1 MMRTRL
7 ISLHVLVVVVLSVA
21 LVIPAHASDYVHVE
35 GFGERGLEIN
45 CVTAGGPSE
54 AADLPVAILLHG
66 FGGSSFSFRGILE
79 PMADALGTCA
89 IAFDRPAFGFTSRP
103 VPPSCGYWHEA
114 RDGRNP
120 YTLAAAVEITFRVA
134 DALAPG
140 KPLVLIGHSAG
151 AEVAVAAALA
161 RPDRVAG
168 LVLIAPAVALE
179 TTSQSNSSLVKGV
192 SRMPCAGAIGAWVL
206 RLIAPRLSTA
216 LSSMWHDKSKL
227 TQDIVDGYMAPLKPP
242 VGNWA
247 RALWEFTVARSY
259 EKDAPTM
266 ASLQQIAAPCLVI
279 AGAQDSVVPIA
290 HSRIVAQSIP
300 GAVIA
305 TIDESGHLPH
315 EEQEADTLEAIRVFL
330 SRVGLSR
337 RHGIGRFACDT
348 QQQQP
353 STCNCR
359 YTVLSCT

>member
-35 GFGERGLEIN
+35 GFGERGLQIN

-305 TIDESGHLPH
+305 TIGHLPH
-315 EEQEADTLEAIRVFL
+315 EEQETDTLEAIRVFL
-330 SRVGLSR
+330 SQAGLSR
-337 RHGIGRFACDT
+337 
-348 QQQQP
+348 
-353 STCNCR
+353 
-359 YTVLSCT
+359 

>member
-1 MMRTRL
+1 MSMRL
-7 ISLHVLVVVVLSVA
+7 FALHVLLAAVLSVA
-21 LVIPAHASDYVHVE
+21 LVVPAHASDYVHVE
-35 GFGERGLEIN
+35 GFGERGLQIN

>member
-35 GFGERGLEIN
+35 GFGERGLQIN

-161 RPDRVAG
+161 RPDRVAA

>member
-35 GFGERGLEIN
+35 GFGERGLQIN

-259 EKDAPTM
+259 EKNAPTM
-266 ASLQQIAAPCLVI
+266 ASLRQIAAPCLVI
-279 AGAQDSVVPIA
+279 AGAQDSVVPMA
-290 HSRIVAQSIP
+290 HSRVVAQSIP

-315 EEQEADTLEAIRVFL
+315 EEQETDTLEAIRVFL
-330 SRVGLSR
+330 SQAGLSR
-337 RHGIGRFACDT
+337 
-348 QQQQP
+348 
-353 STCNCR
+353 
-359 YTVLSCT
+359 

>member
-35 GFGERGLEIN
+35 GFGERGLQIN

-242 VGNWA
+242 VDNWA

-259 EKDAPTM
+259 EKNAPTM
-266 ASLQQIAAPCLVI
+266 ASLRQIAAPCLVI
-279 AGAQDSVVPIA
+279 AGAQDSVVPMA
-290 HSRIVAQSIP
+290 HSRVVAQSIP

-315 EEQEADTLEAIRVFL
+315 EEQETDTLEAIRVFL
-330 SRVGLSR
+330 SQVGLSR
-337 RHGIGRFACDT
+337 
-348 QQQQP
+348 
-353 STCNCR
+353 
-359 YTVLSCT
+359 

>member
-35 GFGERGLEIN
+35 GFGERGLQIN

-161 RPDRVAG
+161 RPDRVAA
-168 LVLIAPAVALE
+168 LVLIAPAVAME
-179 TTSQSNSSLVKGV
+179 TTSQSNSRLVKGV

-206 RLIAPRLSTA
+206 RLIAPRLPTA
-216 LSSMWHDKSKL
+216 LSSMWHDKSRL

-242 VGNWA
+242 VDNWA

-259 EKDAPTM
+259 EKNAPTM
-266 ASLQQIAAPCLVI
+266 AGLQQVAAPCLVI
-279 AGAQDSVVPIA
+279 AGAHDSVVPMA
-290 HSRIVAQSIP
+290 HSRMVAQSIP
-300 GAVIA
+300 GAEIA

-315 EEQEADTLEAIRVFL
+315 EEQETDTLEAIRVFL
-330 SRVGLSR
+330 SQVGLSR
-337 RHGIGRFACDT
+337 
-348 QQQQP
+348 
-353 STCNCR
+353 
-359 YTVLSCT
+359 

>member
-1 MMRTRL
+1 MMRTRFF
-7 ISLHVLVVVVLSVA
+7 SPHVLLAAVLSAA
-21 LVIPAHASDYVHVE
+21 LVVPAHAADYVHVE
-35 GFGERGLEIN
+35 EFGKCGLEIN
-45 CVTAGGPSE
+45 YVTAGRPSE
-54 AADLPVAILLHG
+54 ADGLPVAILLHG

-79 PMADALGTCA
+79 PVAGALGTGA

-103 VPPSCGYWHEA
+103 VPTSCGYWSEA

-120 YTLAAAVEITFRVA
+120 YTLAAAVEITFGIA

-161 RPDRVAG
+161 RPDRVAA
-168 LVLIAPAVALE
+168 LVLIAPAVAME
-179 TTSQSNSSLVKGV
+179 TTSQSNSRLVKGV

-216 LSSMWHDKSKL
+216 LSSMWHDKSRL

-259 EKDAPTM
+259 EKNAPTM
-266 ASLQQIAAPCLVI
+266 AGLQQVAAPCLVI
-279 AGAQDSVVPIA
+279 AGAHDSVVPMA
-290 HSRIVAQSIP
+290 HSRMVAQSIP
-300 GAVIA
+300 GAEIA

-330 SRVGLSR
+330 SQVGLSR
-337 RHGIGRFACDT
+337 
-348 QQQQP
+348 
-353 STCNCR
+353 
-359 YTVLSCT
+359 

>member
-35 GFGERGLEIN
+35 GFGERGLQIN

-66 FGGSSFSFRGILE
+66 FGGSLFSFRGILE
-79 PMADALGTCA
+79 PVTDALGTCA

-168 LVLIAPAVALE
+168 LALIAPAVALE
-179 TTSQSNSSLVKGV
+179 TTSQSNSRLVKGV

-242 VGNWA
+242 VDNWA

-259 EKDAPTM
+259 EKNAPTM
-266 ASLQQIAAPCLVI
+266 ASLRQIAAPCLVI
-279 AGAQDSVVPIA
+279 AGAQDSVVPMA
-290 HSRIVAQSIP
+290 HSRVVAQSIP

-315 EEQEADTLEAIRVFL
+315 EEQETDTLEAIRVFL
-330 SRVGLSR
+330 SQAGLSR
-337 RHGIGRFACDT
+337 
-348 QQQQP
+348 
-353 STCNCR
+353 
-359 YTVLSCT
+359 

>member
-1 MMRTRL
+1 MMRTL
-7 ISLHVLVVVVLSVA
+7 FFSLHVLLAVVLPAA
-21 LVIPAHASDYVHVE
+21 LVVPAHAADYVHVE
-35 GFGERGLEIN
+35 GFGERGLQIN

-337 RHGIGRFACDT
+337 RHGIGSRLVKWCKL
-348 QQQQP
+348 P
-353 STCNCR
+353 
-359 YTVLSCT
+359 L

>member
-1 MMRTRL
+1 MMRTRFF
-7 ISLHVLVVVVLSVA
+7 SLHVLLAVVLSVA
-21 LVIPAHASDYVHVE
+21 LVVPAHASDYVHVE

-45 CVTAGGPSE
+45 CVTAGKPSE
-54 AADLPVAILLHG
+54 AADLPVAVLLHG
-66 FGGSSFSFRGILE
+66 FGGSSFSFKGILE
-79 PMADALGTCA
+79 PVADALGTCA

-120 YTLAAAVEITFRVA
+120 YTLAAAVEITFRIA

-151 AEVAVAAALA
+151 AEVAVAAALS

-179 TTSQSNSSLVKGV
+179 TTSQSNSRLVKGV

-242 VGNWA
+242 VDNWA

-259 EKDAPTM
+259 EKNAPTM
-266 ASLQQIAAPCLVI
+266 AGLQQVAAPCLVI
-279 AGAQDSVVPIA
+279 AGAHDSVVPMA
-290 HSRIVAQSIP
+290 HSRMVAQSIP
-300 GAVIA
+300 GAEIA

-330 SRVGLSR
+330 SQVGLSR
-337 RHGIGRFACDT
+337 
-348 QQQQP
+348 
-353 STCNCR
+353 
-359 YTVLSCT
+359 

>member
-330 SRVGLSR
+330 SQVGLSR
-337 RHGIGRFACDT
+337 
-348 QQQQP
+348 
-353 STCNCR
+353 
-359 YTVLSCT
+359 